1 MRFRAD
7 FRKPFLRKDRSLP
20 EQRAVRPA
28 CRLCGLL
35 RIVGFRQQVRQSIR
49 CRGRLPGFR
58 FLFRF
63 RFVFHP
69 LWTLFF
75 RRLLDLRLRRLRII
89 CRLFFAS
96 LGFGRLLRGFL
107 CCVAFRRRSGQCLQ
121 CAVSLCNRVDDFY
134 RLHFFYAIYDFS
146 GCWIYR
152 NAVL

>member
-1 MRFRAD
+1 MRFRTD
-7 FRKPFLRKDRSLP
+7 FRKPFLRKGHSLLW
-20 EQRAVRPA
+20 QRVVRPA

-35 RIVGFRQQVRQSIR
+35 RIVGFRQQVRQRVR
-49 CRGRLPGFR
+49 CRSRLPGFR

-63 RFVFHP
+63 RFVFLP
-69 LWTLFF
+69 LRTLFF

-96 LGFGRLLRGFL
+96 PGFGRLLHGFRG
-107 CCVAFRRRSGQCLQ
+107 VAFRRRSGQCLQ
-121 CAVSLCNRVDDFY
+121 CAVSLCNRVDDLY

-146 GCWIYR
+146 GRRIYR